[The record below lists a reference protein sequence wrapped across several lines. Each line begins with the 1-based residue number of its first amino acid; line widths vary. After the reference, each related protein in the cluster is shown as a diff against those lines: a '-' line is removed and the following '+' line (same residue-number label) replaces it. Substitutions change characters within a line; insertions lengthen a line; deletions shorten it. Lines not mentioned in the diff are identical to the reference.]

1 MDGLPLTTEGLIMI
15 HQLIQA
21 FFGFGFLLLSLP
33 IFFVMA
39 PLNLAAAVMVW
50 LCLVTA
56 SAISLN
62 RAAGE

>member
-1 MDGLPLTTEGLIMI
+1 MI

-33 IFFVMA
+33 VFFVMA

-50 LCLVTA
+50 LCLVSL
-56 SAISLN
+56 SAISFN
-62 RAAGE
+62 RATGE